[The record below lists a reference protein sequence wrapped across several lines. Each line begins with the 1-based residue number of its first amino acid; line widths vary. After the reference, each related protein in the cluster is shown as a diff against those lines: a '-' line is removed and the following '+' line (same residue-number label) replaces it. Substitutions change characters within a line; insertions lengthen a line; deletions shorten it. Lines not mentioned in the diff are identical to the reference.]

1 MFTTLRFC
9 GRSLTVAATAATVV
23 LTGCGGSQMANPAM
37 QLNPQARVP
46 VSSALE
52 LNSSFLGDDA
62 AKCNGGGPVKISPCH
77 IRFTKKN
84 EQPVTVSLKYP
95 GDPKG
100 KLTEV
105 DNCGDKAT
113 IKGSG
118 GSWTV
123 TPGTKRGKC
132 RATFVY
138 SSNGKDHGSA
148 VLRIRNR
155 HRR

>member
-1 MFTTLRFC
+1 MYTTFRFY
-9 GRSLTVAATAATVV
+9 GRSLTVAATAATVM
-23 LTGCGGSQMANPAM
+23 LTGCGGSQMASPAT
-37 QLNPQARVP
+37 QLNPQARMP
-46 VSSALE
+46 ASPAFDMK
-52 LNSSFLGDDA
+52 SSFLGDDA
-62 AKCNGGGPVKISPCH
+62 AKCNGGGPVKVTPCH

-84 EQPVTVSLKYP
+84 DQSVTVSLKYP

-100 KLTEV
+100 KLRET

-113 IKGSG
+113 VKGSE

-123 TPGTKRGKC
+123 NPGTKRGKC
-132 RATFVY
+132 RAIFVY

-155 HRR
+155 HR